1 MVFKVVANSG
11 HDIETIW
18 TSNKIHNVLKSEII
32 NVDGSDKRFY
42 KGRRLNDWGNRFKP
56 KEVRVKTTW

>member
-18 TSNKIHNVLKSEII
+18 SSNKTHNVLKSEII
-32 NVDGSDKRFY
+32 NVDGSDKRFH
-42 KGRRLNDWGNRFKP
+42 KGRRLNYWGNTFKP
-56 KEVRVKTTW
+56 KEVRVKTSG